1 MPRTVSLLLYVAI
14 TSLGDALAPTR
25 RAALRSAVGAIS
37 LTTAQR
43 AVAATNAE
51 AEKVRV
57 ASRELNELLK
67 NEDAL
72 RFKVLVEG
80 SGTDSASVASPPPAR
95 HRRDSRCRTR
105 RQATDSRFVHHV
117 SSCAATKFRARHAI
131 ATASSELQPNALLDF
146 HTASRS

>member
-1 MPRTVSLLLYVAI
+1 MPRYVPLLLYVAI
-14 TSLGDALAPTR
+14 AGLGDALAPTR
-25 RAALRSAVGAIS
+25 RAALRSAVGALS

-43 AVAATNAE
+43 ADAATNAE

-95 HRRDSRCRTR
+95 HRRDSRCRAR
-105 RQATDSRFVHHV
+105 RQAPDRRQLHNLPEAREGLRRRFHG
-117 SSCAATKFRARHAI
+117 RG
-131 ATASSELQPNALLDF
+131 N
-146 HTASRS
+146 

>member
-25 RAALRSAVGAIS
+25 RAALRSAVGALS

-43 AVAATNAE
+43 ADAATNAE

-72 RFKVLVEG
+72 RFKVGDKVSCNAASGWSEG
-80 SGTDSASVASPPPAR
+80 TIVAVMYRTPDMPSGFVAPYQIQLDDGPLIYAPMDDDRVIKAAS
-95 HRRDSRCRTR
+95 
-105 RQATDSRFVHHV
+105 
-117 SSCAATKFRARHAI
+117 
-131 ATASSELQPNALLDF
+131 
-146 HTASRS
+146 

>member
-1 MPRTVSLLLYVAI
+1 MLLLA
-14 TSLGDALAPTR
+14 SAGALAPTR
-25 RAALRSAVGAIS
+25 RVALRHAAGAAALS

-43 AVAATNAE
+43 AAAATNAE